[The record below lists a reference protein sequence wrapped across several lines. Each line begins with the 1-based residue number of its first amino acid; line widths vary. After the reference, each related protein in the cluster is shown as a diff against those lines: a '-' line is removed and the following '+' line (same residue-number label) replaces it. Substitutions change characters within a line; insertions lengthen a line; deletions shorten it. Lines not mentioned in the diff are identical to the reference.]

1 MNCHW
6 VKIINKHIKYI
17 ILEYIILKFEYMS
30 KSKFVID
37 KLAKLFEQG
46 LVSYKDLSSEIFNIL
61 RSKRDEIV
69 FKMKLTSKEETEI
82 IIKRIEKLEQKIEKL
97 NKKKKTKKAK

>member
-1 MNCHW
+1 
-6 VKIINKHIKYI
+6 
-17 ILEYIILKFEYMS
+17 MS

-46 LVSYKDLSSEIFNIL
+46 LISYRDLSSEILSIL
-61 RSKRDEIV
+61 KSKRDEIV

-82 IIKRIEKLEQKIEKL
+82 LNKRIENLEKKIQKLEKNYL
-97 NKKKKTKKAK
+97 KKKPKKGR

>member
-1 MNCHW
+1 MT
-6 VKIINKHIKYI
+6 
-17 ILEYIILKFEYMS
+17 

-46 LVSYKDLSSEIFNIL
+46 LISYKDLSYEILNIL

-69 FKMKLTSKEETEI
+69 FKMKLTSKEETDVL
-82 IIKRIEKLEQKIEKL
+82 IKRVEILEKKIEKLEKSKL
-97 NKKKKTKKAK
+97 KKKLTRVKKP